1 MLSALSQEE
10 WLELGSTEMEKL
22 KEILGRLPG
31 VKKISSLGNLFQVFF
46 NPPSPDAAWLNRH
59 CFEQGIVLNNL
70 QVRKKS
76 LESAF
81 IELTNNVS
89 N

>member
-1 MLSALSQEE
+1 MQ
-10 WLELGSTEMEKL
+10 
-22 KEILGRLPG
+22 
-31 VKKISSLGNLFQVFF
+31 NYFQVYF
-46 NPPSPDAAWLNRH
+46 NPPLPDPAWLNRH
-59 CFEQGIVLNNL
+59 CFEQGIVLNFI